1 MKFSEAVKMKAS
13 GCAKCFSAIYTL
25 PCRLNRNIAGYLTSF
40 GKPRYRLDAV
50 KLLRIDT
57 KDGFHI
63 EGKLGLKS
71 IKFVMPKNFEKVHIN
86 KIARK
91 KEFEKCLA
99 AWLTDTL
106 KIQIDI

>member
-1 MKFSEAVKMKAS
+1 VKFSEAVKMKAS
-13 GCAKCFSAIYTL
+13 GCAKCFAATYTL
-25 PCRLNRNIAGYLTSF
+25 PCRLDPSIAKYLVSF

-57 KDGFHI
+57 TDGFHI
-63 EGKLGLKS
+63 EGKIGLKT
-71 IKFVMPKNFEKVHIN
+71 IKFTMPKNFAKLHIN

-91 KEFEKCLA
+91 KEFEKSLA

-106 KIQIDI
+106 KIQITI